1 LDDSQE
7 FGLLRDILVARFEQH
22 PALIT
27 ALDKNRLAWL
37 ETCSFLEYNNAIGR
51 EAYPKVYP
59 LGNPLGLII
68 GKVLEQTQATS
79 EL

>member
-1 LDDSQE
+1 
-7 FGLLRDILVARFEQH
+7 VARFEQH

-51 EAYPKVYP
+51 EA
-59 LGNPLGLII
+59 NPLGLII